1 MVVKVGSS
9 LLDPA
14 ARMVEF
20 LAAEPNL
27 PGIRRECYAS
37 KRKNGA
43 SSMAR
48 QLNIRSDEAYK
59 IAHWLA
65 KTRGRT
71 VTEVVTDALR
81 RAQGECEPA
90 PEVSPEQ
97 AAETIRILME
107 LSERSAKA
115 AKPGTTSDH
124 SYLYD
129 EHGLPK

>member
-1 MVVKVGSS
+1 
-9 LLDPA
+9 
-14 ARMVEF
+14 
-20 LAAEPNL
+20 
-27 PGIRRECYAS
+27 
-37 KRKNGA
+37 
-43 SSMAR
+43 MAR

-59 IAHWLA
+59 IAHRLA
-65 KTRGRT
+65 KKRGQT

-81 RAQGECEPA
+81 RQQDETTTPT

-97 AAETIRILME
+97 AAETMRILME

-115 AKPGTTSDH
+115 AKPGATSDH